1 MPTKPNVLKRVD
13 EAVVAE
19 DAEMAVVE
27 VEAVVAEAE
36 VAATLETDLA
46 LPKSITVNPW

>member
-1 MPTKPNVLKRVD
+1 MLKRVD
-13 EAVVAE
+13 DAVVAE

-27 VEAVVAEAE
+27 VEAVVVEAE